1 MLTLGHDCPHCLRER
16 IAFTAHGQSV
26 RNPQDSRL
34 WSTLFTCNGCFG
46 PLLVVAASAAGGVSP
61 TSHSGALENMS
72 GYKIASAYPPGP
84 MIEVPEHLPDAV
96 DQAFREGCMNVKRA
110 PSLACVGFRRALE
123 TGLKALSPDID
134 AWRLERRIDR
144 MTEQGL
150 LTKDLSDWAHQLR
163 LDGNGAA
170 HEAGGETVEHAEQ
183 MQELTRYVLTYVFTL
198 PEKIKIKRKA

>member
-1 MLTLGHDCPHCLRER
+1 LKLSSIAAFASIKGVVSMLTLGHDCPHCLRER

-110 PSLACVGFRRALE
+110 PSLACVGFRRTRNWPQGAVTRHRRLE
-123 TGLKALSPDID
+123 TGAPNRPNDRAGPTHKRPE
-134 AWRLERRIDR
+134 RL
-144 MTEQGL
+144 
-150 LTKDLSDWAHQLR
+150 
-163 LDGNGAA
+163 GASA
-170 HEAGGETVEHAEQ
+170 T
-183 MQELTRYVLTYVFTL
+183 
-198 PEKIKIKRKA
+198 P